1 MNRTVQHL
9 KYEIRTIETWA
20 DGEDWCH
27 NQSWHVANV
36 EVRGEHVKEELLH
49 FKRKSGYVHKQGSVV
64 MVNVDGSLYELV
76 VKKTGEPLMAF
87 IPNF

>member
-9 KYEIRTIETWA
+9 KYEIRTVEAWS
-20 DGEDWCH
+20 DGEDWYY
-27 NQSWHVANV
+27 NRTWREGDV
-36 EVRGEHVKEELLH
+36 EVRGEHVKEELLY
-49 FKRKSGYVHKQGSVV
+49 FKRRSGYVHKQGSVV
-64 MVNVDGSLYELV
+64 MRNVDGSLYELV

>member
-9 KYEIRTIETWA
+9 KYEIRAIETWA

-27 NQSWHVANV
+27 NQSCHVGNV

>member
-9 KYEIRTIETWA
+9 KYEIRTIKAWH
-20 DGEDWCH
+20 DGDRWYYIRAE
-27 NQSWHVANV
+27 HVDNV

-49 FKRKSGYVHKQGSVV
+49 FKRKNNYVHKQGSVV
-64 MVNVDGSLYELV
+64 MENVDGSMYELV